1 MPGLEFKPNGSS
13 IQRPTVPDNASTE
26 LPNQIPPL
34 KKDNGDKDDASLEES
49 YINERSV
56 SIALV
61 TNYSL
66 YHKVNDKT
74 LPKRVDYIGS
84 SFNSSRVLAS
94 NKGEIEAYFPNIL
107 GIAPNNPQFITRVK
121 QYLNNIM
128 VKVDS
133 LGKTFDCSFHYYHKR
148 DYYKFKAAEESINAE
163 FNKANRS
170 NLILL
175 RKALTEKINRLNALE
190 SEQYRYGYPI
200 NVEDYLMYR
209 HCLLYNDIAK
219 DMAFINADS
228 NIRFYFKDNVEEAK
242 RTARAHQELLK
253 ARANFVSSISNAEL
267 FEAVYIQYCLHNNLA
282 IIPSLAEDRIMQED
296 KLDKFSTSEPAI
308 FNRIFA
314 NKDIT
319 VMALI
324 EKLIARG
331 ELIRLEHNQNITTPT
346 GEMIGANIKEAIA
359 WFKNPTNISAVNA
372 YKTKLQSY

>member
-1 MPGLEFKPNGSS
+1 MGTLDFKPHGASTQTPNNA
-13 IQRPTVPDNASTE
+13 DNASAE
-26 LPNQIPPL
+26 
-34 KKDNGDKDDASLEES
+34 ASNTSPVKENNDGANENLDES
-49 YINERSV
+49 FTYERSV

-66 YHKVNDKT
+66 YRKVNDKT

-84 SFNSSRVLAS
+84 SFKSSRVLAA

-128 VKVDS
+128 IKVDS
-133 LGKTFDCSFHYYHKR
+133 LGKTFNNSFHYYHKS
-148 DYYKFKAAEESINAE
+148 DYYKFKAAEEAIEAE

-175 RKALTEKINRLNALE
+175 RKALTEKLDRLNVLE
-190 SEQYRYGYPI
+190 SEQYQYGYPVNI
-200 NVEDYLMYR
+200 EDYLMYR

-219 DMAFINADS
+219 DTAFINADS

-242 RTARAHQELLK
+242 RAAKAHQELIK
-253 ARANFVSSISNAEL
+253 ARANFVSIISDAEL

-282 IIPSLAEDRIMQED
+282 IMPSLAEERIMQEE
-296 KLDKFSTSEPAI
+296 KLDKFSTNEPVV

-314 NKDIT
+314 NKDIR

-324 EKLIARG
+324 EKLVARG
-331 ELIRLEHNQNITTPT
+331 ELIRLAHNQNITTPT

-359 WFKNPTNISAVNA
+359 WFKNPDNISAVNA
-372 YKTKLQSY
+372 YKNKLKVY

>member
-1 MPGLEFKPNGSS
+1 MAGLEFKPNGASV
-13 IQRPTVPDNASTE
+13 QRPQTTSDTKPKAETQTSPVEGTTDNNAE
-26 LPNQIPPL
+26 
-34 KKDNGDKDDASLEES
+34 LEEA

-56 SIALV
+56 TIALV
-61 TNYSL
+61 TDYSL
-66 YHKVNDKT
+66 YRKVNDKT

-84 SFNSSRVLAS
+84 SFKSSRVLAA

-128 VKVDS
+128 IKVDS
-133 LGKTFDCSFHYYHKR
+133 LGKTFNNSFHYYHKK
-148 DYYKFKAAEESINAE
+148 DYYRFKAAEDAINAE

-170 NLILL
+170 NLISL
-175 RKALTEKINRLNALE
+175 RKALTEKIDRLNALE
-190 SEQYRYGYPI
+190 SEQYKYGYPI
-200 NVEDYLMYR
+200 NIEDYLMYR

-219 DMAFINADS
+219 DMTFINVDS
-228 NIRFYFKDNVEEAK
+228 NVRFYFKDNVEESKRAAK
-242 RTARAHQELLK
+242 AHQELIK
-253 ARANFVSSISNAEL
+253 ARANFVSCISNSEL
-267 FEAVYIQYCLHNNLA
+267 FEAVYIQYCLHNNLPVM
-282 IIPSLAEDRIMQED
+282 PSLAEERIMQEE
-296 KLDKFSTSEPAI
+296 KLDKFSTNEPVV

-319 VMALI
+319 TMALI

-359 WFKNPTNISAVNA
+359 WFRNPDNVSAVNA
-372 YKTKLQSY
+372 YKTKLQTY

>member
-1 MPGLEFKPNGSS
+1 MAGLEFKPNGASV
-13 IQRPTVPDNASTE
+13 QRPQTTPDTKPKADTQTPPVGEGAST
-26 LPNQIPPL
+26 
-34 KKDNGDKDDASLEES
+34 DAELEES

-56 SIALV
+56 TIALV
-61 TNYSL
+61 TDYSL
-66 YHKVNDKT
+66 YRKVNDKT

-84 SFNSSRVLAS
+84 SFKSSRVLAA

-128 VKVDS
+128 IKVDS
-133 LGKTFDCSFHYYHKR
+133 LGKTFNSSFHYYHKK
-148 DYYKFKAAEESINAE
+148 DYYRFKAAEDAINAE

-170 NLILL
+170 NLISL
-175 RKALTEKINRLNALE
+175 RKALTEKIDRLNALE
-190 SEQYRYGYPI
+190 SEQYKYGYPI
-200 NVEDYLMYR
+200 NIEDYLMYR

-219 DMAFINADS
+219 DMTFINVDS
-228 NIRFYFKDNVEEAK
+228 NVRFYFKDNVEESKRAAK
-242 RTARAHQELLK
+242 AHQELIK
-253 ARANFVSSISNAEL
+253 ARANFVSCISNAEL
-267 FEAVYIQYCLHNNLA
+267 FEAVYIQYCLHNNLPVM
-282 IIPSLAEDRIMQED
+282 PSLAEERIMQEE
-296 KLDKFSTSEPAI
+296 KLDKFSTNEPVV

-359 WFKNPTNISAVNA
+359 WFKNPDNVSAVNA
-372 YKTKLQSY
+372 YKTKLQTY

>member
-1 MPGLEFKPNGSS
+1 MEKLEFKPTGTS
-13 IQRPTVPDNASTE
+13 IQNPPAADAASTK
-26 LPNQIPPL
+26 LPNENTSPL
-34 KKDNGDKDDASLEES
+34 KGDGNDEELDEA
-49 YINERSV
+49 YTNERSI

-61 TNYSL
+61 TDYSL
-66 YHKVNDKT
+66 YRKVNDKT

-128 VKVDS
+128 IKVDS
-133 LGKTFDCSFHYYHKR
+133 LGKTFDCSFHYFHKR
-148 DYYKFKAAEESINAE
+148 DYYRFKAAEEAINIE

-228 NIRFYFKDNVEEAK
+228 NIRFYFKDNVEESKRAAK
-242 RTARAHQELLK
+242 AHQELIK
-253 ARANFVSSISNAEL
+253 ARANFVSCITNSEL
-267 FEAVYIQYCLHNNLA
+267 FEAVYIQYCLHYNLP
-282 IIPSLAEDRIMQED
+282 IVPSLAEDRIMQED
-296 KLDKFSTSEPAI
+296 KLDKFSTNEPGV

-346 GEMIGANIKEAIA
+346 GEMIGANVKEAIA
-359 WFKNPTNISAVNA
+359 WFKNPDNTSAVNA
-372 YKTKLQSY
+372 YKTKLQTY

>member
-1 MPGLEFKPNGSS
+1 MAGLEFKPNGASV
-13 IQRPTVPDNASTE
+13 QRPQTTTDTEPKAETQTSPVEGNTDNNAE
-26 LPNQIPPL
+26 
-34 KKDNGDKDDASLEES
+34 LEEA

-56 SIALV
+56 TIALV
-61 TNYSL
+61 TDYSL
-66 YHKVNDKT
+66 YRKVNDKT

-84 SFNSSRVLAS
+84 SFKSSRVLAA

-128 VKVDS
+128 IKVDS
-133 LGKTFDCSFHYYHKR
+133 LGKTFNNSFHYYHKK
-148 DYYKFKAAEESINAE
+148 DYYRFKAAEDAINAE

-170 NLILL
+170 NLISL
-175 RKALTEKINRLNALE
+175 RKALTEKIDRLNALE
-190 SEQYRYGYPI
+190 SEQYKYGYPI
-200 NVEDYLMYR
+200 NIEDYLMYR

-219 DMAFINADS
+219 DMTFINVDS
-228 NIRFYFKDNVEEAK
+228 NVRFYFKDNVEESKRAAK
-242 RTARAHQELLK
+242 AHQELIK
-253 ARANFVSSISNAEL
+253 ARANFVSCISNSEL
-267 FEAVYIQYCLHNNLA
+267 FEAVYIQYCLHNNLPVM
-282 IIPSLAEDRIMQED
+282 PSLAEERIMQEE
-296 KLDKFSTSEPAI
+296 KLDKFSTNEPVV

-319 VMALI
+319 TMALI

-359 WFKNPTNISAVNA
+359 WFKNPDNVSAVNA
-372 YKTKLQSY
+372 YKTKLQTY

>member
-1 MPGLEFKPNGSS
+1 MAGLEFKPNGASV
-13 IQRPTVPDNASTE
+13 QRPQTTTDTEPKAETQTSPVEGNTDNNAE
-26 LPNQIPPL
+26 
-34 KKDNGDKDDASLEES
+34 LEEA

-56 SIALV
+56 TIALV
-61 TNYSL
+61 TDYSL
-66 YHKVNDKT
+66 YRKVNDKT

-84 SFNSSRVLAS
+84 SFKSSRVLAA

-128 VKVDS
+128 IKVDS
-133 LGKTFDCSFHYYHKR
+133 LGKTFNNSFHYYHKK
-148 DYYKFKAAEESINAE
+148 DYYRFKTAEDAINAE

-170 NLILL
+170 NLISL
-175 RKALTEKINRLNALE
+175 RKALTEKIDRLNALE
-190 SEQYRYGYPI
+190 SEQYKYGYPI
-200 NVEDYLMYR
+200 NIEDYLMYR

-219 DMAFINADS
+219 DMTFINVDS
-228 NIRFYFKDNVEEAK
+228 NVRFYFKDNVEESKRAAK
-242 RTARAHQELLK
+242 AHQELIK
-253 ARANFVSSISNAEL
+253 ARANFVSCISNSEL
-267 FEAVYIQYCLHNNLA
+267 FEAVYIQYCLHNNLPVM
-282 IIPSLAEDRIMQED
+282 PSLAEERIMQEE
-296 KLDKFSTSEPAI
+296 KLDKFSTNEPVV

-319 VMALI
+319 TMALI

-359 WFKNPTNISAVNA
+359 WFKNPDNVSAVNA
-372 YKTKLQSY
+372 YKTKLQTY

>member
-1 MPGLEFKPNGSS
+1 MAGLEFKPNGASV
-13 IQRPTVPDNASTE
+13 QRPQTTTDTKPKAETQTSPVEGNTDNNAE
-26 LPNQIPPL
+26 
-34 KKDNGDKDDASLEES
+34 LEEA

-56 SIALV
+56 TIALV
-61 TNYSL
+61 TDYSL
-66 YHKVNDKT
+66 YRKVNDKT

-84 SFNSSRVLAS
+84 SFKSSRVLAA

-128 VKVDS
+128 IKVDS
-133 LGKTFDCSFHYYHKR
+133 LGKTFNNSFHYYHKK
-148 DYYKFKAAEESINAE
+148 DYYRFKTAEDAINAE

-170 NLILL
+170 NLISL
-175 RKALTEKINRLNALE
+175 RKALTEKIDRLNALE
-190 SEQYRYGYPI
+190 SEQYKYGYPI
-200 NVEDYLMYR
+200 DIEDYLMYR

-219 DMAFINADS
+219 DMTFINVDS
-228 NIRFYFKDNVEEAK
+228 NVRFYFKDNVEESKRAAK
-242 RTARAHQELLK
+242 AHQELIK
-253 ARANFVSSISNAEL
+253 ARANFVSCISNAEL
-267 FEAVYIQYCLHNNLA
+267 FEAVYIQYCLHNNLPVM
-282 IIPSLAEDRIMQED
+282 PSLAEERIMQEE
-296 KLDKFSTSEPAI
+296 KLDKFSTNEPVV

-319 VMALI
+319 TMALI

-359 WFKNPTNISAVNA
+359 WFKNPDNVSAVNA
-372 YKTKLQSY
+372 YKTKLQTY

>member
-1 MPGLEFKPNGSS
+1 MAGLEFKPHGASVQSPQNA
-13 IQRPTVPDNASTE
+13 DNASPKVPEQT
-26 LPNQIPPL
+26 PPV
-34 KKDNGDKDDASLEES
+34 KEDVGTDAELEES
-49 YINERSV
+49 YINERSI

-61 TNYSL
+61 TDYSL
-66 YHKVNDKT
+66 YRKANDKT

-84 SFNSSRVLAS
+84 SFKSSRVLAA

-133 LGKTFDCSFHYYHKR
+133 LGKTFNNSFHYYHKK
-148 DYYKFKAAEESINAE
+148 DYYRFKAAEDAINAE

-170 NLILL
+170 NLISL
-175 RKALTEKINRLNALE
+175 RKALNEKIDRLNALE
-190 SEQYRYGYPI
+190 SEQYKYGYPI
-200 NVEDYLMYR
+200 NIEDYLMYR

-228 NIRFYFKDNVEEAK
+228 NIRFYFKDNVEESKRAAK
-242 RTARAHQELLK
+242 AHQELIK
-253 ARANFVSSISNAEL
+253 ARANFVSCISNSEL
-267 FEAVYIQYCLHNNLA
+267 FEAVYIQYCLHNNLP
-282 IIPSLAEDRIMQED
+282 IMPSLAEERIMQEE
-296 KLDKFSTSEPAI
+296 KLDKFSTNEPVV

-319 VMALI
+319 TMALI

-359 WFKNPTNISAVNA
+359 WFKNPDNTSAVNA
-372 YKTKLQSY
+372 YKTKLQTY

>member
-1 MPGLEFKPNGSS
+1 MAGLEFKPNGASV
-13 IQRPTVPDNASTE
+13 QRPQTTPDTKPKAETQTPPVEENAGTDQE
-26 LPNQIPPL
+26 
-34 KKDNGDKDDASLEES
+34 LEEA

-56 SIALV
+56 TIALV
-61 TNYSL
+61 TDYSL
-66 YHKVNDKT
+66 YRKVNDKT

-84 SFNSSRVLAS
+84 SFKSSRVLAA

-128 VKVDS
+128 IKVDS
-133 LGKTFDCSFHYYHKR
+133 LGKTFNNSFHYYHKK
-148 DYYKFKAAEESINAE
+148 DYYRFKAAEDAINAE

-170 NLILL
+170 NLISL
-175 RKALTEKINRLNALE
+175 RKALTEKIDRLNALE
-190 SEQYRYGYPI
+190 SEQYKYGYPI
-200 NVEDYLMYR
+200 DIEDYLMYR

-219 DMAFINADS
+219 DMTFINVDS
-228 NIRFYFKDNVEEAK
+228 NVRFYFKDNVEESKRAAK
-242 RTARAHQELLK
+242 AHQELIK
-253 ARANFVSSISNAEL
+253 ARANFVSCISNAEL
-267 FEAVYIQYCLHNNLA
+267 FEAVYIQYCLHNNLPVM
-282 IIPSLAEDRIMQED
+282 PSLAEERIMQEE
-296 KLDKFSTSEPAI
+296 KLDKFSTNEPVV

-319 VMALI
+319 TMALI

-359 WFKNPTNISAVNA
+359 WFKNPDNVSAVNA
-372 YKTKLQSY
+372 YKTKLQTY

>member
-1 MPGLEFKPNGSS
+1 MGPLEFKPQGSS
-13 IQRPTVPDNASTE
+13 NTNPANA
-26 LPNQIPPL
+26 
-34 KKDNGDKDDASLEES
+34 DDAVTKTPGTPPVQGNGVNDDANEP

-56 SIALV
+56 TVALV
-61 TNYSL
+61 TDYSL
-66 YHKVNDKT
+66 YRKVNDKT

-121 QYLNNIM
+121 QYLNNFM

-133 LGKTFDCSFHYYHKR
+133 LGKTFDNSFHYYHKS
-148 DYYKFKAAEESINAE
+148 DYYRFKVAEDAIYAE

-170 NLILL
+170 NLISL
-175 RKALTEKINRLNALE
+175 RKALDEKINRLNALE
-190 SEQYRYGYPI
+190 SEQYRFGYPI

-209 HCLLYNDIAK
+209 HCLLYKDIAK

-228 NIRFYFKDNVEEAK
+228 NIRFYFKDNVEESKRAAK
-242 RTARAHQELLK
+242 AHQELLK
-253 ARANFVSSISNAEL
+253 ARANFVSIISNSEM
-267 FEAVYIQYCLHNNLA
+267 FEAVYIQYCLHNNLP
-282 IIPSLAEDRIMQED
+282 IMHSLAEERIMQEE
-296 KLDKFSTSEPAI
+296 KLDKFSTNEPVV

-319 VMALI
+319 TMALI

-359 WFKNPTNISAVNA
+359 WFKNPDNTSAVNA
-372 YKTKLQSY
+372 YKTKLQTY

>member
-1 MPGLEFKPNGSS
+1 MAGLEFKPNGASV
-13 IQRPTVPDNASTE
+13 QRPQTTTDTKPKAETQTSPVEGITDNNAE
-26 LPNQIPPL
+26 
-34 KKDNGDKDDASLEES
+34 LEEP

-56 SIALV
+56 TIALV
-61 TNYSL
+61 TDYSL
-66 YHKVNDKT
+66 YRKVNDKT

-84 SFNSSRVLAS
+84 SFKSSRVLAA

-128 VKVDS
+128 IKVDS
-133 LGKTFDCSFHYYHKR
+133 LGKTFNSSFHYYHKK
-148 DYYKFKAAEESINAE
+148 DYYRFKAAEDAINAE

-170 NLILL
+170 NLISL
-175 RKALTEKINRLNALE
+175 RKALTEKIDRLNALE
-190 SEQYRYGYPI
+190 SEQYKYGYPI
-200 NVEDYLMYR
+200 NIEDYLMYR

-219 DMAFINADS
+219 DMTFINVDS
-228 NIRFYFKDNVEEAK
+228 NVRFYFKDNVEESKRAAK
-242 RTARAHQELLK
+242 AHQELIK
-253 ARANFVSSISNAEL
+253 ARANFVSCISNAEL
-267 FEAVYIQYCLHNNLA
+267 FEAVYIQYCLHNNLPVM
-282 IIPSLAEDRIMQED
+282 PSLAEERIMQEE
-296 KLDKFSTSEPAI
+296 KLDKFSTNEPVV

-319 VMALI
+319 TMALI

-359 WFKNPTNISAVNA
+359 WFKNPDNVSAVNA
-372 YKTKLQSY
+372 YKTKLQTY

>member
-1 MPGLEFKPNGSS
+1 MAGLEFKPNGASV
-13 IQRPTVPDNASTE
+13 QRPQTTTDTKPKAET
-26 LPNQIPPL
+26 QTPPVEESAGT
-34 KKDNGDKDDASLEES
+34 DQELEEA

-56 SIALV
+56 TIALV
-61 TNYSL
+61 TDYSL
-66 YHKVNDKT
+66 YRKVNDKT

-84 SFNSSRVLAS
+84 SFKSSRVLAA

-128 VKVDS
+128 IKVDS
-133 LGKTFDCSFHYYHKR
+133 LGKTFNNSFHYYHKK
-148 DYYKFKAAEESINAE
+148 DYYRFKAAEDAINAE

-170 NLILL
+170 NLISL
-175 RKALTEKINRLNALE
+175 RKALTEKIDRLNALE
-190 SEQYRYGYPI
+190 SEQYKYGYPI
-200 NVEDYLMYR
+200 DIEDYLMYR

-219 DMAFINADS
+219 DMTFINVDS
-228 NIRFYFKDNVEEAK
+228 NVRFYFKDNVEESKRAAK
-242 RTARAHQELLK
+242 AHQELIK
-253 ARANFVSSISNAEL
+253 ARANFVSCISNAEL
-267 FEAVYIQYCLHNNLA
+267 FEAVYIQYCLHNNLPVM
-282 IIPSLAEDRIMQED
+282 PSLAEERIMQEE
-296 KLDKFSTSEPAI
+296 KLDKFSTNEPVV

-319 VMALI
+319 TMALI

-359 WFKNPTNISAVNA
+359 WFKNPDNVSAVNA
-372 YKTKLQSY
+372 YKTKLQTY

>member
-1 MPGLEFKPNGSS
+1 MAGLEFKPNGASV
-13 IQRPTVPDNASTE
+13 QRPQNTPDTKPKAET
-26 LPNQIPPL
+26 QTPPVEESAGT
-34 KKDNGDKDDASLEES
+34 DQELEEA

-56 SIALV
+56 TIALV
-61 TNYSL
+61 TDYSL
-66 YHKVNDKT
+66 YRKVNDKT

-84 SFNSSRVLAS
+84 SFKSSRVLAA

-128 VKVDS
+128 IKVDS
-133 LGKTFDCSFHYYHKR
+133 LGKTFNNSFHYYHKK
-148 DYYKFKAAEESINAE
+148 DYYRFKAAEDAINAE

-170 NLILL
+170 NLISL
-175 RKALTEKINRLNALE
+175 RKALTEKIDRLNALE
-190 SEQYRYGYPI
+190 SEQYKYGYPI
-200 NVEDYLMYR
+200 DIEDYLMYR

-219 DMAFINADS
+219 DMTFINVDS
-228 NIRFYFKDNVEEAK
+228 NVRFYFKDNVEESKRAAK
-242 RTARAHQELLK
+242 AHQELIK
-253 ARANFVSSISNAEL
+253 ARANFVSCISNAEL
-267 FEAVYIQYCLHNNLA
+267 FEAVYIQYCLHNNLPVM
-282 IIPSLAEDRIMQED
+282 PSLAEERIMQEE
-296 KLDKFSTSEPAI
+296 KLDKFSTNEPVV

-319 VMALI
+319 TMALI

-359 WFKNPTNISAVNA
+359 WFKNPDNVSAVNA
-372 YKTKLQSY
+372 YKTKLQTY